1 MVSSVVTALH
11 ALGTKQFVREKEL
24 LEVLPISRS
33 TLLRMV
39 KSGAFPA
46 PRYLNQQIK
55 YWLLCDV
62 LAWAEQQD
70 RGSES

>member
-1 MVSSVVTALH
+1 MESGVVTALQV
-11 ALGTKQFVREKEL
+11 LGTKQFVREREL
-24 LEVLPISRS
+24 LEVLPVSRS

-46 PRYLNQQIK
+46 PRYLNAQIK
-55 YWLLCDV
+55 YWLVCDV

-70 RGSES
+70 RSSKT

>member
-1 MVSSVVTALH
+1 MVNALQV
-11 ALGTKQFVREKEL
+11 LGTKQFVREKEL
-24 LEVLPISRS
+24 LEVLPVSRS

-39 KSGAFPA
+39 KSGVFPA

-70 RGSES
+70 RSSKP